1 MLQYRFVDRILQV
14 DASGAGT
21 ITTQM
26 TFPRGADYFDG
37 TFRGRAEVPPSLLIE
52 SMAFAGSI
60 LLCIRSE
67 YTAQGVLL
75 KVNRATFDRQIGPDE
90 PVTISASL
98 TATQG
103 EWRMGADS
111 EAGGALAQVFC
122 RCRVGEQRAAE
133 GDLMFLGV
141 PVTTT
146 LGSRK
151 DGILDDIREMVRNG

>member
-26 TFPRGADYFDG
+26 TFPKGADYFDG
-37 TFRGRAEVPPSLLIE
+37 TFRLRDEVPASLLLE

-60 LLCIRSE
+60 LLCIRSG

-75 KVNRATFDRQIGPDE
+75 KVNRASFDRRIAPDE

-98 TATQG
+98 AAIQG

-111 EAGGALAQVFC
+111 EAGGALAQVLC
-122 RCRVGEQRAAE
+122 QCRVEGQQVAE